1 MARKKIQF
9 DVIDRCPVPLELAD
23 EIRFLKQKTGA
34 TLNSCDRS
42 TEAEPILRAN
52 RKSSQRELFE
62 LAQAGKGNPANPPGF
77 STHERRNDGTA
88 YPGRRG
94 SRLEDWQVGMDWS
107 PPDPVVREAAKRG
120 WIVTVTYPNNAQEAH
135 HLNFRKAPELDVELE
150 KGDTGKR
157 VKEFTQKLANLR
169 SPKTAEPYLD
179 HDHFRYDRFVVAAV
193 KRFQAD
199 YHQKQDGKFG
209 SQTATQLEV
218 AIREQKEREKR
229 DYQRGDRGAEVIR
242 LSTALSVIVDPEGKP
257 YLKHPHQRYDKF
269 VEAAVA
275 RYQRDKKMKD
285 DGVFGRKTRGSLYR
299 TLLRQTEAAEKEK
312 AAAAKASKAVKKP
325 KKAKRSK

>member
-135 HLNFRKAPELDVELE
+135 HLNFRKAPELDIELE

-229 DYQRGDRGAEVIR
+229 DYQRGDRG
-242 LSTALSVIVDPEGKP
+242 PEGKP

>member
-1 MARKKIQF
+1 MARKRIEF
-9 DVIDRCPVPLELAD
+9 EVIDRCAVPRELAE

-42 TEAEPILRAN
+42 PEAEPILRAN
-52 RKSSQRELFE
+52 GKKSQRELFD
-62 LAQAGKGNPANPPGF
+62 LAQKGLGNPANPPGF

-94 SRLEDWQVGMDWS
+94 TRLEDWQVGMDWS

-135 HLNFRKAPELDVELE
+135 HLNFRKAPELDVKLE

-157 VKEFTQKLANLR
+157 VREFTQKLANLR
-169 SPKTAEPYLD
+169 SPKTAERYLE
-179 HDHFRYDRFVVAAV
+179 HEHFRFDRFVVAAV

-218 AIREQKEREKR
+218 ALREQREREKR
-229 DYQRGDRGAEVIR
+229 DYQRGDRGPEVIR
-242 LSTALSVIVDPEGKP
+242 LSTALSIVVDREGKP
-257 YLKHPHQRYDKF
+257 YLKHPHQRYDKW
-269 VEAAVA
+269 VEAAVE
-275 RYQRDKKMKD
+275 RFQKDKKMKV
-285 DGVFGRKTRGSLYR
+285 DGVFGRRTRGALYR
-299 TLLRQTEAAEKEK
+299 TLLRQAE
-312 AAAAKASKAVKKP
+312 AAAKERAAAKKP

>member
-1 MARKKIQF
+1 MARKKIEF
-9 DVIDRCPVPLELAD
+9 DVIDRCPVPRELAD

-42 TEAEPILRAN
+42 PEAEPILRAN
-52 RKSSQRELFE
+52 GKKSQRELFE
-62 LAQAGKGNPANPPGF
+62 LAQKGLGNPANPPGF

-94 SRLEDWQVGMDWS
+94 TRLENWQVGMDWS
-107 PPDPVVREAAKRG
+107 PPEPVVRAAAKRG

-135 HLNFRKAPELDVELE
+135 HLNFRKAPELEIELE

-157 VKEFTQKLANLR
+157 VQEFTQKLANLR
-169 SPKTAEPYLD
+169 SPKTAEPYLE
-179 HDHFRYDRFVVAAV
+179 HDHWRYDRFVVRAV

-218 AIREQKEREKR
+218 ALREQKEREKR
-229 DYQRGDRGAEVIR
+229 DYQRGDRGPEVIR
-242 LSTALSVIVDPEGKP
+242 LSTALSVIVDGEEKP
-257 YLKHPHQRYDKF
+257 YLKRPHPRYDRW
-269 VEAAVA
+269 VEAAVK
-275 RYQRDKKMKD
+275 RFQKD
-285 DGVFGRKTRGSLYR
+285 RKLKVDGICGRRTKGTLYR
-299 TLLRQTEAAEKEK
+299 VLLRQTEAAEKEK
-312 AAAAKASKAVKKP
+312 AKATAAKKP
-325 KKAKRSK
+325 RKAKRSK